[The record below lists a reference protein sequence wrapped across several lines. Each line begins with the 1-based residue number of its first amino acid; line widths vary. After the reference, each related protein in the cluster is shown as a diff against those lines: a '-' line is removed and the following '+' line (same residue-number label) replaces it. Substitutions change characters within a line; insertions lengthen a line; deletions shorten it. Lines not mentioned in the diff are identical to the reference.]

1 MQRFVVEFPLKT
13 AVFQEYILN
22 KRFEIARHMYNCL
35 LSITYN
41 RYNEMIRTKKYRD
54 LIKSLTSDK
63 DKNKPIWKE
72 ISQLRKE
79 FRLTEYDFYTDIK
92 EMQHR
97 FKNNIDSRTAQQVA
111 KYLWTAY
118 DKLLFGKGKELHYKK
133 YGQINT
139 LESKTN
145 NTGIRFVND
154 TIQ

>member
-35 LSITYN
+35 LNKTYN

-79 FRLTEYDFYTDIK
+79 FRLTEYDFHADIQQ
-92 EMQHR
+92 MQHR
-97 FKNNIDSRTAQQVA
+97 FKQNIDSHTAQKIATYHKQSRD
-111 KYLWTAY
+111 T
-118 DKLLFGKGKELHYKK
+118 LLLVVQFWNLY
-133 YGQINT
+133 Y
-139 LESKTN
+139 
-145 NTGIRFVND
+145 F
-154 TIQ
+154 